1 MNDNSDG
8 KIEFD
13 IFYDYLCPNAH
24 AVTVW
29 VRQLHELLGD
39 RLTVNWRY
47 FPLEQANSTHGP
59 EWKLWEQPADYQ
71 SPGLNAFHA
80 AIAAG
85 NQGKEAFERFH
96 YALIDARHVTGRNVS
111 RRPTLRALAEQVGL
125 DLAQFDRDMED
136 RSLLKQLR
144 DDYNA
149 ARNEHGVFGTPTLV
163 FPSGEAVYLKMRPAP
178 PAKDAVAVLE
188 EILQIAR
195 RRPYIAEI
203 KRPDRLA
210 A

>member
-1 MNDNSDG
+1 MNDSIDG
-8 KIEFD
+8 PIEFD
-13 IFYDYLCPNAH
+13 IYYDYLCPNAH

-29 VRQLHELLGD
+29 IRQLQQQLGD

-47 FPLEQANSTHGP
+47 FPLEQANSKHDP
-59 EWKLWEQPADYQ
+59 DWKLWEQPADYQ

-80 AIAAG
+80 AIAAS

-96 YALIDARHVTGRNVS
+96 YALIDARHITGRNVS
-111 RRPTLRALAEQVGL
+111 RRPTLRTLAEQAGL

-136 RSLLKQLR
+136 RSLLQRLAV
-144 DDYNA
+144 DYEA
-149 ARNEHGVFGTPTLV
+149 ARHEHGIFGTPTLV
-163 FPSGEAVYLKMRPAP
+163 FPSGEAVYLKMSPAP
-178 PAKDAVAVLE
+178 PAKDAVAVLD
-188 EILQIAR
+188 EILRIAR
-195 RRPYIAEI
+195 RRPYITEI